1 MRLLDDVASRVED
14 PYLRH
19 AVALALRAR
28 GRTAPNPLVGCVV
41 VADGR
46 IVGEGFHSRAG
57 QPHAEVVALADA
69 GACAAGADVYV
80 TLEPCSHHGR
90 TPPCT
95 EALIAAGVSRVI
107 VGMHDPNPEAAGG
120 AARLAEAGIEVSFA
134 ADPTP
139 FAALNAGWLKRLATG
154 RPLVVVKTALSL
166 DGHGAFSSGRRAAIT
181 GASGAEVTAR
191 LRRRAD
197 AVLVG
202 AATVIADD
210 PALTARTSD
219 GLAVEDQPLRVVLVG
234 QHVPSID
241 SKVFSDSAARTLVL
255 AGDRAPDELLSSL
268 LDVVEVQRF
277 SAGEGLIAAFR
288 ALGERG
294 IGEVLVEPGPRLLS
308 ALWEQRLID
317 ALVTVVAGGM
327 AGAGSPPPYRG
338 AGDVED
344 SALRHLMTP
353 VEAGIVGDVAVTV
366 WSPSPGTQ
374 DQ

>member
-69 GACAAGADVYV
+69 GASAAGADVYV

-95 EALIAAGVSRVI
+95 EALIAAGVSRVV
-107 VGMHDPNPEAAGG
+107 VGMRDPNTEAAGG
-120 AARLAEAGIEVSFA
+120 AGRLAEAGIEVSFA
-134 ADPTP
+134 ADPAP

-154 RPLVVVKTALSL
+154 CPMVVVKTALSL
-166 DGHGAFSSGRRAAIT
+166 DGHGAFSAGRRAAIT
-181 GASGAEVTAR
+181 GASGADVTAT

-210 PALTARTSD
+210 PALTVRTSD
-219 GLAVEDQPLRVVLVG
+219 GIAEEHQPLRVVLVG
-234 QHVPSID
+234 QHVPAID
-241 SKVFSDSAARTLVL
+241 SKVFSDSAAPTLVL

-277 SAGEGLIAAFR
+277 SAGEGLVAAFR

-308 ALWEQRLID
+308 ALWEQRMID
-317 ALVTVVAGGM
+317 TLVTVVAGGM

-338 AGDVED
+338 AGDIEG
-344 SALRHLMTP
+344 SALRHLMAP